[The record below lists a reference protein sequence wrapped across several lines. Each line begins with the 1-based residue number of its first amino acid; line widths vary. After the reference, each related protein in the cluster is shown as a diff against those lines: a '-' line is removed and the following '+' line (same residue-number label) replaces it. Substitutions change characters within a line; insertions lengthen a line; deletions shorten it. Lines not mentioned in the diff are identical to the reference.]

1 MQVERR
7 GRKRGIATVAA
18 RLAGLPRPLLVLLG
32 LLLVCVIAYL
42 DFTSPSRL
50 VVSIFYLLPVMLVA
64 WLSGSTLCGLIVAGA
79 TFAAEPIG
87 NVLTDYRYHTLPLA
101 LWSGAMR
108 FAVFGI
114 VLSLMA
120 EVRSLLAQLEAQA
133 RTDELTGLANL
144 RALHEVAA
152 KEIARSTRFDHPLTL
167 AYLDIDHFKEV
178 NDRAGHAAGDRVL
191 IALASVASKATRTVD
206 TVARVGGD
214 EFVVLMPE
222 TKPDAALLLADRLRE
237 MFAQAAAS
245 LCDVGVTCSIGLACF
260 EEAPRSVDGLLEVAD
275 RLMYEAKA
283 NGGDLVQ
290 LREVQMHLAVASG
303 NRGDSL
309 TA

>member
-79 TFAAEPIG
+79 TFQQNP
-87 NVLTDYRYHTLPLA
+87 RQRPHRLPLPHTA
-101 LWSGAMR
+101 ARPVERAMR

-120 EVRSLLAQLEAQA
+120 EVRRLLAQLEAQA

-222 TKPDAALLLADRLRE
+222 TKPDAALLWRTACAR
-237 MFAQAAAS
+237 
-245 LCDVGVTCSIGLACF
+245 CSRKQPPPSAM
-260 EEAPRSVDGLLEVAD
+260 SV
-275 RLMYEAKA
+275 
-283 NGGDLVQ
+283 
-290 LREVQMHLAVASG
+290 
-303 NRGDSL
+303 
-309 TA
+309 